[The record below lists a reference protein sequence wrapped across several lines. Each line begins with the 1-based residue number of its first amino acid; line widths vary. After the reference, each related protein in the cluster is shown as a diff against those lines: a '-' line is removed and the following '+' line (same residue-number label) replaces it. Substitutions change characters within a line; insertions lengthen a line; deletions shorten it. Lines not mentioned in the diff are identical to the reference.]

1 MADVPKNEKF
11 QNIHEMANEQLAA
24 LGPRVMAEVASR
36 MAEREVKK
44 RTDKM
49 VQALDKV
56 ATMTVEH
63 LRLGPDDVRYN
74 AAGEKTAESYT
85 KKRVD
90 EISKSKSNIEKLQ
103 SAIAKADAS
112 GDYGDLD
119 KLLASGQKPE
129 TEGGTKDSGDVAK
142 QPPSKDH

>member
-11 QNIHEMANEQLAA
+11 QSIHEMANEQLAA

-49 VQALDKV
+49 VQALDRA
-56 ATMTVEH
+56 ATMTVDH
-63 LRLGPDDVRYN
+63 LKLGPDNVGYN
-74 AAGEKTAESYT
+74 AEGQKTSESYS
-85 KKRVD
+85 KKRLD
-90 EISKSKSNIEKLQ
+90 EINKSQSNIAKLQ
-103 SAIAKADAS
+103 SAIAKADSS

-119 KLLASGQKPE
+119 KLLAGGPKSE

-142 QPPSKDH
+142 QPPNKDS